1 VSRGKGVEE
10 SVSER
15 LARAISGV
23 NSESAPGTR
32 EIGTK
37 LVLDITGLCIAAR
50 NQPYVEAALSSID
63 QTGPCTVIGH
73 ARRFGVEGASF
84 VNGTAA
90 HGEDFDDTFEGG
102 PVHAGAVIVPAVVAA
117 CERHG
122 LSGADLLR
130 GLAIG
135 AEVTCRLCRVAPTRI
150 HKAGFHPTAIL
161 GAIGAVAGIGAAM
174 RLPQKQ
180 LVNAFG
186 IAGSLASGIIEYLS
200 DGSWTKRIHPGWAAQ
215 SGYRAIRLALGGF
228 EGPRTVF
235 EGKHGLFHGF
245 ANTESGNFEAML
257 ESFGT
262 QWIWQSIAF
271 KPYACGTMAHPYI
284 DCAREFRKKGI
295 DARLIERIE
304 CETAEGIVHRLWE
317 PIDLKRS
324 PPNGYAAKFS
334 IPYAIAVGIL
344 RDGAGLAEFDDS
356 VVNDA
361 AVIRLTKKVNYIVD
375 PANPYPDR
383 FTGHVRIVLTNGEIH
398 EHRQDFFRGGVDHP
412 LSEADLERK
421 FFANCAYGG
430 LLNAGAQRLA
440 REVTGLFDMPE
451 LNFGGSFPDDEARQ

>member
-1 VSRGKGVEE
+1 
-10 SVSER
+10 
-15 LARAISGV
+15 
-23 NSESAPGTR
+23 
-32 EIGTK
+32 
-37 LVLDITGLCIAAR
+37 
-50 NQPYVEAALSSID
+50 
-63 QTGPCTVIGH
+63 
-73 ARRFGVEGASF
+73 
-84 VNGTAA
+84 
-90 HGEDFDDTFEGG
+90 
-102 PVHAGAVIVPAVVAA
+102 
-117 CERHG
+117 
-122 LSGADLLR
+122 
-130 GLAIG
+130 
-135 AEVTCRLCRVAPTRI
+135 
-150 HKAGFHPTAIL
+150 
-161 GAIGAVAGIGAAM
+161 
-174 RLPQKQ
+174 
-180 LVNAFG
+180 
-186 IAGSLASGIIEYLS
+186 
-200 DGSWTKRIHPGWAAQ
+200 
-215 SGYRAIRLALGGF
+215 
-228 EGPRTVF
+228 VF

-361 AVIRLTKKVNYIVD
+361 AVIHLAKKVNYIVD

-440 REVTGLFDMPE
+440 KEVTGLFDMPE

>member
-1 VSRGKGVEE
+1 MSRGRRVEE

-15 LARAISGV
+15 LARAILSV
-23 NSESAPGTR
+23 NPETAAGTR

-50 NQPYVEAALSSID
+50 NQPYVSAALSSID
-63 QTGPCTVIGH
+63 QNGPCTVIGH
-73 ARRFGVEGASF
+73 AHRFGVEGASF

-102 PVHAGAVIVPAVVAA
+102 PVHSGAVIVPAVVAT
-117 CERHG
+117 CERHQ
-122 LSGADLLR
+122 LSGVDLLR

-135 AEVTCRLCRVAPTRI
+135 TEVTCRLCRVAPTRI

-174 RLPQKQ
+174 RLSQKQ

-186 IAGSLASGIIEYLS
+186 VAGSLASGIIEYLA
-200 DGSWTKRIHPGWAAQ
+200 DGSWTKRMHPGWAAQ

-235 EGKHGLFHGF
+235 EGKHGLFHAF
-245 ANTESGNFEAML
+245 ANIDGGDFEAML
-257 ESFGT
+257 QSFGT

-295 DARLIERIE
+295 DASLIERIE
-304 CETAEGIVHRLWE
+304 CETSEGIVHRLWE

-334 IPYAIAVGIL
+334 IPYAIAVGIV

-361 AVIRLTKKVNYIVD
+361 AVIRLAKKVNYIVD

-383 FTGHVRIVLTNGEIH
+383 FTGHVRVVLTNGEIH
-398 EHRQDFFRGGVDHP
+398 QHRQDYFRGGVDHP
-412 LSEADLERK
+412 LSEAELEQK

-440 REVTGLFDMPE
+440 EEVKRLFDMPV
-451 LNFGGSFPDDEARQ
+451 LNFSGSIAGNESQQ